1 MIHHA
6 SWMSASVRLVQ
17 RHPQRAGKTRPQLV
31 ARIIAWHGP
40 GYPSAHPGYFLAEKA
55 TKK

>member
-1 MIHHA
+1 L
-6 SWMSASVRLVQ
+6 SLQ